1 VLLQATLNGALTK
14 ADHPAVPL
22 SIEELARD
30 AEACVAAGAHAIHL
44 HPRDRE
50 GRERLDADVVDE
62 VVAAVS
68 EACGVPV
75 GVTTGAWIEPDLGRR
90 LELVR
95 AWRAPSYTSVNVS
108 EPGATEVMAALIDTG
123 VGIEAGVW
131 TVEDADQLA
140 ASGLGDLVT
149 RIMIEPVE
157 VPGAGALALVE
168 DIHRALDGHGL
179 DAPRLQHG
187 DGEATW
193 VLLQDA
199 VRRGIDTRIGL
210 EDTQYE
216 PDGRRTSGN
225 EALVRAARALG
236 AGS

>member
-14 ADHPAVPL
+14 GDHPAVPL
-22 SIEELARD
+22 SIEELTRD
-30 AEACVAAGAHAIHL
+30 AEACVAAGARAIHL

-62 VVAAVS
+62 VAAAVS

-75 GVTTGAWIEPDLGRR
+75 GVTTGAWIEPDLARR

-108 EPGATEVMAALIDTG
+108 EPGATEVMEALIETG

-131 TVEDADQLA
+131 TVEDADRLA
-140 ASGLGDLVT
+140 ASGLGDRVT

-168 DIHRALDGHGL
+168 EIHRALDRHGL
-179 DAPRLQHG
+179 AAPRLQHG

-193 VLLQDA
+193 VLLEDA

-236 AGS
+236 AGA